1 MRCPSCEAEVIVGA
15 RFCPNCGTPVAPG
28 CRECGAEVPPEARF
42 CPSCGAAQTPST
54 PATTEP
60 GEELKVISVLF
71 CDLVGFTA
79 HSERNDPEAV
89 RERLTVYHTRVRADV
104 ERFGGRVEK
113 LMGDGVF
120 AVFGAPSVHED
131 DPERAV
137 RAALR
142 IQESMSELNE
152 ADPGLALE
160 VRVAVTTGE
169 AVLQM
174 ARTPDREGIV
184 GDVVNTASRLQ
195 QVAPV
200 GGVVVDER
208 TFLALRDVV
217 EFEAMAPVEVKG
229 KSASLSIWRAIGARS
244 RFGVAVE
251 VPVSEVFVGR
261 THELGLLTD
270 AMERAEAQSSPQL
283 VTIVGEPG
291 VGKSRLVHELYKW
304 VDDRS
309 DIVWWRQGRCLPYGE
324 GITFWALGEIVKS
337 QAGIL
342 EAEPPEEAAAKLKAA
357 VTSLIDDPAE
367 SDWVRLRL
375 GPLVGIGGGGAERSE
390 LFNAWRRFF
399 EALASRHPLVMVIED
414 LHWAD
419 EALLEFLEYLLDW
432 THGLPL
438 LLVCTARP
446 ELYASR
452 PDWGGGRP
460 DAVNVGLGAL
470 NPAETVELVA
480 ELSHRSVMPARAQQ
494 ALLERSGGNPLYVTE
509 YVRLASERGLLDR
522 LGEGDLPLP
531 DTIQSLLAARFDLMT
546 ADDKA
551 VLHAASVVGKV
562 FWTGAVSFLLNVDF
576 NEVTAALGR
585 MTKRDLIRPV
595 RRSSMFGQDEFS
607 FAHVLARD
615 VAYGQ
620 IPKRE
625 RAALHEATARW
636 LEARAE
642 GRLSDVADQL
652 AHHYGTA
659 FDLGATESPEL
670 RARAYRF
677 VMLAA
682 ERAATLDGGQAAEYY
697 QRAVRLAST
706 PTERGRALLGRAE
719 NSFDDTQAALSLV
732 EEARNAFIEASDREG
747 QIRALNQ
754 RSSLEWFRGESSS
767 ADRTLEEALRL
778 TEDME
783 PSEAVAEVLTSAASA
798 HQLRGREEQALDV
811 VERALAVAQE
821 VGSTEA
827 YARALVI
834 RGSALTQIGDFT
846 GEDDVV
852 EGLRIV
858 LDLNVTQRAMNAY
871 NNHATF
877 LIATGQ
883 LEEGLG
889 VIDEAIEYGTMRGL
903 PNHVDW
909 SNMTKCEALFPLGRW
924 DELIDITHELVRSDT
939 QRGGSQVGIFAREWQ
954 AVVLFHR
961 GETAVARSMLAES
974 LSAAREIED
983 PQAMMPSLAHATVAF
998 LAAGEAE
1005 RADQLAEEFV
1015 GACQRHPV
1023 FAGLHLPTAA
1033 QALIRLGRAADLE
1046 RLAGAVKTGGMP
1058 FIAAQVDWMRAL
1070 ARGDSTEALATS
1082 CRLWEISD
1090 SLQNLFWATMARA
1103 EGARR
1108 ALELGEIDEAI
1119 RLTDEVRSGAEA
1131 MGARRL
1137 LDELAEMENNQRAAL
1152 G

>member
-1 MRCPSCEAEVIVGA
+1 M
-15 RFCPNCGTPVAPG
+15 
-28 CRECGAEVPPEARF
+28 PEGARF
-42 CPSCGAAQTPST
+42 CPSCGAPSQLDDSV
-54 PATTEP
+54 PEAA

-89 RERLTVYHTRVRADV
+89 RERLTIYHARVRADV

-120 AVFGAPSVHED
+120 AAFGAPSVHED

-142 IQESMSELNE
+142 IQESMSELNA
-152 ADPGLALE
+152 ADPSLALE

-174 ARTPDREGIV
+174 AQTPDREGII

-208 TFLALRDVV
+208 TFLALRDIV
-217 EFEAMAPVEVKG
+217 EFQPLAPVEVKG
-229 KSASLSIWRAIGARS
+229 KTGSIPIWRAIEARS

-251 VPVSEVFVGR
+251 ASGSDVFVGR
-261 THELGLLTD
+261 VHELGLLTD

-283 VTIVGEPG
+283 VTLVGEPG
-291 VGKSRLVHELYKW
+291 VGKSRLVHELYRW
-304 VDDRS
+304 VDDRQ

-324 GITFWALGEIVKS
+324 GITFWALGEVVKS

-342 EAEPPEEAAAKLKAA
+342 EAEPPDEVSAKLTAA
-357 VTSLIDDPAE
+357 VTSLIDDPPEAE
-367 SDWVRLRL
+367 WVRLRL
-375 GPLVGIGGGGAERSE
+375 GPLVGLGGGGAERSE

-432 THGLPL
+432 THDLPL
-438 LLVCTARP
+438 LLVGTARP
-446 ELYASR
+446 ELFASR

-460 DAVNVGLGAL
+460 DAVNIGLGAL

-480 ELSHRSVMPARAQQ
+480 ALSNRALMPAQAQQ

-509 YVRLASERGLLDR
+509 YVRLASESGLLDR
-522 LGEGDLPLP
+522 LGEADLPMP
-531 DTIQSLLAARFDLMT
+531 DTIQSLLAARFDLMS
-546 ADDKA
+546 AEDKSI
-551 VLHAASVVGKV
+551 LHAASVVGKV
-562 FWTGAVSFLLNVDF
+562 FWTGAVAFLLSIDGK
-576 NEVTAALGR
+576 EVTSALGR

-595 RRSSMFGQDEFS
+595 RRSSMLGQEEYA

-615 VAYGQ
+615 VAYAQ

-625 RAALHEATARW
+625 RAVLHEAAARW
-636 LEARAE
+636 LEARSQ

-652 AHHYGTA
+652 AYHYGTA
-659 FDLGATESPEL
+659 LDLQAIENPEL
-670 RARAYRF
+670 QARAYRF

-682 ERAATLDGGQAAEYY
+682 ERAQTLDGSQAAEYY
-697 QRAVRLAST
+697 QRAVGLAST
-706 PTERGRALLGRAE
+706 SSERGRSLLGRAE
-719 NSFDDTQAALSLV
+719 NTFDDTQAALLLI

-747 QIRALNQ
+747 QIRALNL
-754 RSSLEWFRGESSS
+754 RSSFEWFRGESAV
-767 ADRTLEEALRL
+767 ADKTLEEALKL

-783 PSEAVAEVLTSAASA
+783 PSEAVAAVLTSAAA
-798 HQLRGREEQALDV
+798 GHQLRGREEQALDV

-821 VGSTEA
+821 VGSTEV

-834 RGSALTQIGDFT
+834 RGSALTQTGDFT
-846 GEDDVV
+846 AEEDVV

-858 LDLNVTQRAMNAY
+858 LDLNVTQRAMSAY

-924 DELIDITHELVRSDT
+924 DELMEITDELMRSDS
-939 QRGGSQVGIFAREWQ
+939 QRGGSQVGIFAKEWQ

-961 GETAVARSMLAES
+961 GETAVARRMLAES
-974 LSAAREIED
+974 LSSAREIED
-983 PQAMMPSLAHATVAF
+983 PQAMMPSLAHAIVVF
-998 LAAGEAE
+998 LAAGKAE
-1005 RADQLAEEFV
+1005 RADELADEFV
-1015 GACQRHPV
+1015 AACEGHPV
-1023 FAGLHLPTAA
+1023 FAGIHLPTTA

-1046 RLAGAVKTGGMP
+1046 RLASTGVSGGMP
-1058 FIAAQVDWMRAL
+1058 FGVTQADWMRAL
-1070 ARGDSTEALATS
+1070 ARGESKEILAS
-1082 CRLWEISD
+1082 SRRLCQISD
-1090 SLQNLFWATMARA
+1090 SLENVFWGTIART

-1108 ALELGEIDEAI
+1108 ALELGEGDEAARLIDEA
-1119 RLTDEVRSGAEA
+1119 RASARA
-1131 MGARRL
+1131 MGAHRFL
-1137 LDELAEMENNQRAAL
+1137 AELAELESDEQAVM